1 MYFGP
6 PFYDYDLNGQ
16 FVYLTIPGKRSL
28 SMMKQNVLVLFI
40 CNHKKGNSHITTFT
54 GQRPTHDDVR

>member
-16 FVYLTIPGKRSL
+16 FVYLTIPWKRSL
-28 SMMKQNVLVLFI
+28 SMMKQNLLVLFI
-40 CNHKKGNSHITTFT
+40 CNNKREIHISLHS
-54 GQRPTHDDVR
+54 QARDQHMMM

>member
-16 FVYLTIPGKRSL
+16 CVYLTIPGKRSL
-28 SMMKQNVLVLFI
+28 SMMKQNLLVLFI
-40 CNHKKGNSHITTFT
+40 CNHKKGKFT
-54 GQRPTHDDVR
+54 YHYIHRPETNT